1 MLLLLAQL
9 FWTFFLIGLFGFAKV
24 MDACL
29 KRYHT
34 QTYMLIMGLTIG
46 SLLIILQELVDKS
59 MDASGWAVCILMAVI
74 GVAGSYAFT
83 LYGKRAAQA

>member
-1 MLLLLAQL
+1 M
-9 FWTFFLIGLFGFAKV
+9 IGLFGFAKV
-24 MDACL
+24 MDVCL
-29 KRYHT
+29 KHYRT

-59 MDASGWAVCILMAVI
+59 MDAAGWAVCILMAVI